1 MCERLSFRG
10 KAPGLRCGD
19 ERTREARSQR
29 ERDVGERLAS
39 ARDHH
44 VGVSAGDVIG
54 GARDRDARR
63 RAREADCERRD
74 AGRHRKR
81 EDDLTRE
88 VVIGDRPRDVAED
101 HLVDLARIE
110 LGARERFGGG
120 RAGEVQHIELGEVG
134 SRPHERC
141 PSAAEYQ
148 HARHWACMASG
159 QASFDVMSMMQPV
172 GQWEAAYDPGVI
184 RRFPL
189 AHRLHHA
196 HNVETRL
203 TASHASP
210 MPRVLI
216 LGGARTPFVRAGTDF
231 AELDVLDLARAAT
244 AEALART
251 ELDPGQVDEVIFGN
265 VARPVAYHNLARE
278 GVLSLSMPTRIPAF
292 TVGLACASA
301 CVAIT
306 SAADHIA
313 GGNADVVV
321 AGGSESL
328 TNVPLTLTPRL
339 ARALIAASQAKSLPA
354 KAQSLAHVRASDIAP
369 VAPGIRET
377 STGLTMGE
385 SAERMAAINA
395 ISREDQDAWALRS
408 HRMAAA
414 GWDDGRLAA
423 EVGPVYID
431 GHAVTAD
438 NHIRRD
444 STLEKLAGLHPVFDR
459 EHGTIT
465 AGNASPLTDGA
476 AAVVLASE
484 ARAHA
489 LGLEPLAAVRSYA
502 YAAVDPAEQLLIAPA
517 YAIPIA
523 LRRAGITLDDIDVF
537 EMHEA
542 FAAQVLS
549 TLVVLE
555 RNGVGRVPV
564 EKLNVMG
571 GSIALGQD
579 RKSTRLNSS
588 HMSISYA
595 V

>member
-1 MCERLSFRG
+1 
-10 KAPGLRCGD
+10 
-19 ERTREARSQR
+19 
-29 ERDVGERLAS
+29 
-39 ARDHH
+39 
-44 VGVSAGDVIG
+44 
-54 GARDRDARR
+54 
-63 RAREADCERRD
+63 
-74 AGRHRKR
+74 
-81 EDDLTRE
+81 
-88 VVIGDRPRDVAED
+88 
-101 HLVDLARIE
+101 
-110 LGARERFGGG
+110 
-120 RAGEVQHIELGEVG
+120 
-134 SRPHERC
+134 
-141 PSAAEYQ
+141 
-148 HARHWACMASG
+148 
-159 QASFDVMSMMQPV
+159 
-172 GQWEAAYDPGVI
+172 
-184 RRFPL
+184 
-189 AHRLHHA
+189 
-196 HNVETRL
+196 
-203 TASHASP
+203 

-278 GVLSLSMPTRIPAF
+278 IVLSLSMPAGIPAF

-313 GGNADVVV
+313 LGNADVVV

-339 ARALIAASQAKSLPA
+339 ARGLIAASQAKTLPA

-408 HRMAAA
+408 HRLAAA
-414 GWDDGRLAA
+414 GWDDGRLAP
-423 EVGPVYID
+423 EVGPVYVD
-431 GHAVTAD
+431 GHAVIAD

-444 STLEKLAGLHPVFDR
+444 STLEKLASLRPVFDR

-484 ARAHA
+484 ARADA

-502 YAAVDPAEQLLIAPA
+502 YAAVDPADQLLIAPA

-571 GSIALGQD
+571 GSISLGHPFGATGA
-579 RKSTRLNSS
+579 RIVLTLAREMKRRGARYGLATACAAGGNGAAIILER
-588 HMSISYA
+588 A
-595 V
+595 A

>member
-1 MCERLSFRG
+1 
-10 KAPGLRCGD
+10 
-19 ERTREARSQR
+19 
-29 ERDVGERLAS
+29 
-39 ARDHH
+39 
-44 VGVSAGDVIG
+44 
-54 GARDRDARR
+54 
-63 RAREADCERRD
+63 
-74 AGRHRKR
+74 
-81 EDDLTRE
+81 
-88 VVIGDRPRDVAED
+88 
-101 HLVDLARIE
+101 
-110 LGARERFGGG
+110 
-120 RAGEVQHIELGEVG
+120 
-134 SRPHERC
+134 
-141 PSAAEYQ
+141 
-148 HARHWACMASG
+148 
-159 QASFDVMSMMQPV
+159 
-172 GQWEAAYDPGVI
+172 
-184 RRFPL
+184 
-189 AHRLHHA
+189 
-196 HNVETRL
+196 
-203 TASHASP
+203 
-210 MPRVLI
+210 MPRALI
-216 LGGARTPFVRAGTDF
+216 LGGARTPFVKAGTAF

-278 GVLSLSMPTRIPAF
+278 VVLSLSMPAGIPAF

-306 SAADHIA
+306 SAADHIVT
-313 GGNADVVV
+313 GNADVVL

-354 KAQSLAHVRASDIAP
+354 KAQSLAEVRLSDIAP

-385 SAERMAAINA
+385 SAERMAAMNG
-395 ISREDQDAWALRS
+395 ISRRDQDAWALGS
-408 HRMAAA
+408 HQRAAA
-414 GWDDGRLAA
+414 GWDDGRLRA
-423 EVGPVYID
+423 EVGPVYLD
-431 GHAVTAD
+431 GHAVTDD

-444 STLEKLAGLHPVFDR
+444 STLEKLGTLRPVFDR

-484 ARAHA
+484 ARARA
-489 LGLEPLAAVRSYA
+489 LGREPLASIRSYA
-502 YAAVDPAEQLLIAPA
+502 YAAVDPADQLLIAPA

-523 LRRAGITLDDIDVF
+523 LRRAGLTLDDIDLF

-555 RNGVGRVPV
+555 QNGVGRIPR

-571 GSIALGQD
+571 GSIALGHPFGATGA
-579 RKSTRLNSS
+579 RVVLTLANEMKRRGARYGLASVCAAGGNGAAIVLER
-588 HMSISYA
+588 A
-595 V
+595 A